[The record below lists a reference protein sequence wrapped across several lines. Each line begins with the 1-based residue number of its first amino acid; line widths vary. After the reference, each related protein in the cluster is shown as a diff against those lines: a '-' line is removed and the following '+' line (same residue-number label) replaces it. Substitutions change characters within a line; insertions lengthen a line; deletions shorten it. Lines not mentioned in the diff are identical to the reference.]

1 MPNKPKRQVVK
12 TPSYMTFD
20 LSPQQERQLIAI
32 AIRKSVTEALMEAH
46 HEAKQA

>member
-1 MPNKPKRQVVK
+1 MPNNPERQIDK
-12 TPSYMTFD
+12 KPSYITLD

-32 AIRKSVTEALMEAH
+32 AIRKLVTEAAMEAH